1 MKIDKIIAI
10 GGKPG
15 LYEIKS
21 QTKGGVIVESLQDQK
36 RFPVNSIHNISAL
49 SDIAIYTYEE
59 EMPLKEVF
67 FNIYKKENGA
77 KAIDPKS
84 KKEAL
89 INYFSEVL
97 PNYDDE
103 RVYPSNIKKVLQW
116 YNTLVDAKFD
126 FTALEEEK
134 EDEQIEDSEK

>member
-10 GGKPG
+10 AGKPG

-59 EMPLKEVF
+59 DMPLKDVF
-67 FNIYKKENGA
+67 FNIFNKENGQ
-77 KAIDPKS
+77 KAIDHKS
-84 KKEAL
+84 NKETL
-89 INYFSEVL
+89 LNYFSEVL
-97 PNYDDE
+97 PDYDDE

-116 YNTLVDAKFD
+116 YNALVDAKFD
-126 FTALEEEK
+126 FASLKDEEVEEKEEEK
-134 EDEQIEDSEK
+134 

>member
-10 GGKPG
+10 SSKPG

-21 QTKGGVIVESLQDQK
+21 QTKGGVIVESLQDKK
-36 RFPVNSIHNISAL
+36 RFPVNSVHNISTL

-59 EMPLKEVF
+59 EVPLKDVF
-67 FNIYKKENGA
+67 FNIFKKEEGK

-84 KKEAL
+84 KKEEL
-89 INYFSEVL
+89 LNYFSEVL
-97 PNYDDE
+97 PDYDEE

-116 YNTLVDAKFD
+116 YNALVDAKFD
-126 FTALEEEK
+126 FTSLEEKEEAEEEK
-134 EDEQIEDSEK
+134 K